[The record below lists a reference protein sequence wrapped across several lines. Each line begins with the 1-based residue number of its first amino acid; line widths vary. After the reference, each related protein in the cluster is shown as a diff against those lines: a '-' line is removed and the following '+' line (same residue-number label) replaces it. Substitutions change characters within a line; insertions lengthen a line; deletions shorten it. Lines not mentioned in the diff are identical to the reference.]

1 MSTIEIMFGMSIFIE
16 CPPSLVSVYY
26 NQVLFFV
33 QSGTF
38 LCRESGTKEV
48 TIIENDNMVIKIFKL
63 NGREVKREKY
73 IDDIMTEKSV
83 DKQQVDIGTKV
94 KKLKRTADGKV
105 ATT

>member
-1 MSTIEIMFGMSIFIE
+1 
-16 CPPSLVSVYY
+16 
-26 NQVLFFV
+26 
-33 QSGTF
+33 
-38 LCRESGTKEV
+38 
-48 TIIENDNMVIKIFKL
+48 MVIKIFKL